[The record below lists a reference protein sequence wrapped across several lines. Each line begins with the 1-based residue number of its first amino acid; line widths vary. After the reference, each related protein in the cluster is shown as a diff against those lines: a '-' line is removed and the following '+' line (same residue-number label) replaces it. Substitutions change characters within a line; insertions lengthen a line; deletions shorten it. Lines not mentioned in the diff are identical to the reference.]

1 LASEKRFHYQQQ
13 DCTLTLSQCLDEFY
27 AGNGEKFKKPQPV
40 DDWTTLLLFHDAT
53 HVVFGLDTD
62 MVDEAL
68 GDTWSLLGTNLRMK
82 EYLRYL
88 KEDGA
93 KELIREVGWRKMITG
108 TLRAIPRACKV
119 FISSRKMNKKWPIR
133 DFQKY
138 LDTPINEIR
147 KEFNVTLV

>member
-1 LASEKRFHYQQQ
+1 LATEKRFQYQQQ
-13 DCTLTLSQCLDEFY
+13 DCTLTLTQCLEEFY
-27 AGNGEKFKKPQPV
+27 AGNSEKFKKPQPV

-62 MVDEAL
+62 IVDEAL
-68 GDTWSLLGTNLRMK
+68 GDTWTMLGTNLSSK

-93 KELIREVGWRKMITG
+93 KELIREVGWKKMIKG
-108 TLRAIPRACKV
+108 TLSAIPRAFKV
-119 FISSRKMNKKWPIR
+119 FISSRKMNKKWPIH

-138 LDTPINEIR
+138 LDKPINEIR
-147 KEFNVTLV
+147 IEFNMKLV